1 MFWPTHAV
9 ARMVDG
15 KAAQSSAASSGHSRR
30 PAVGL
35 PGVVPISCP
44 RGSGNWPAVPP
55 PSILRHTGGSRV
67 ANQKLDALKEQ
78 VQGNSKA
85 IETLTQV
92 SYSGWTTAQK
102 IQAVE
107 SGLFPD

>member
-1 MFWPTHAV
+1 
-9 ARMVDG
+9 
-15 KAAQSSAASSGHSRR
+15 
-30 PAVGL
+30 
-35 PGVVPISCP
+35 
-44 RGSGNWPAVPP
+44 
-55 PSILRHTGGSRV
+55 LRHTGGSRV

-107 SGLFPD
+107 SGLFPDLEPTRQPAAVLALVKDKPSAALKKRRP